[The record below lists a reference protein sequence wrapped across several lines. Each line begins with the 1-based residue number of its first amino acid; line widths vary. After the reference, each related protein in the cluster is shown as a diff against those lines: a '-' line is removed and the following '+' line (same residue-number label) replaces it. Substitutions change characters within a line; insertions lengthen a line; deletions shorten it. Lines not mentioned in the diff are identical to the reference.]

1 MSERNPFDLD
11 PSQDLRNA
19 DKFSLVRDDPNAGYN
34 NSVPAQYDNMQNPGG
49 GYNGQINPGNGYGY
63 NGQVN
68 PGNGYGYNG
77 QVNPGNGYGNNGRV
91 NPGNGYGTSRAD
103 PSSGGGSA
111 PPQGIYETMQKMEEL
126 RKSIYSRG
134 VFTGIAIVA
143 LIMLMFFVVAG
154 SRTRFRSSAIFFVIP
169 VVTVIPLMVLL
180 PGMAKKKKQLK
191 QIYKET
197 FVTQLLQQ
205 HFSNVMYDWNG
216 GFSESQVRHSG
227 LCRIGN
233 RYHTEDYLSA
243 VWNGVRFE
251 QADVKIQYHTSSGRS
266 SHTTTYFEG
275 RMFVFD
281 YTRKMTM
288 PIQVHSKS
296 FRYAGQPE
304 YGMNLQKVEL
314 EDVAF
319 NKRFVVKST
328 SPHDAFYVLTPQMMQ
343 RITYME
349 QTYGRITMVIVNGR
363 LYVGIDNRLDAFD
376 PQFSKPIEYLR
387 EKQRMLA
394 DVKVIEDLIQLLN
407 CLP

>member
-11 PSQDLRNA
+11 PSQDLSNA

-34 NSVPAQYDNMQNPGG
+34 NSVPAQNA
-49 GYNGQINPGNGYGY
+49 GYGY
-63 NGQVN
+63 NGQM
-68 PGNGYGYNG
+68 PQAGYGYNG
-77 QVNPGNGYGNNGRV
+77 QMPQAGYGYNGQAGQNNGYGFNGQI
-91 NPGNGYGTSRAD
+91 SRAD
-103 PSSGGGSA
+103 PSSGGGN

-134 VFTGIAIVA
+134 VFMALGIVVLVIFMFIV
-143 LIMLMFFVVAG
+143 MAG
-154 SRTRFRSSAIFFVIP
+154 TRTRYRSSSIYFIIPLLTVIP
-169 VVTVIPLMVLL
+169 VFVMA
-180 PGMAKKKKQLK
+180 PGMTKKKKQLK
-191 QIYKET
+191 QMYKET
-197 FVTQLLQQ
+197 FVNQLLQQ
-205 HFSNVMYDWNG
+205 HFQNVMYDWNG

-227 LCRIGN
+227 MCRLGN
-233 RYHTEDYLSA
+233 RYHTEDYISA
-243 VWNGVRFE
+243 VWNGVHFE

-275 RMFVFD
+275 RMFVFE
-281 YTRKMTM
+281 YSRKMTL
-288 PIQVHSKS
+288 PLQVHSKS
-296 FRYAGQPE
+296 FRYSGKPE
-304 YGMNLQKVEL
+304 YGMDLQKVEL
-314 EDVAF
+314 EDVSF

-349 QTYGRITMVIVNGR
+349 QTYGRLTMVIVNGK
-363 LYVGIDNRLDAFD
+363 LYVGIDNRMDAFD

-387 EKQRMLA
+387 ERQRMLA